1 MSGWPKQD
9 ASAFEVDG
17 GKGLLNS
24 VVSVFNPE
32 QPANDQA
39 LDLGLVRKVYPD
51 AIEIGVQE
59 SWSRGLAFTIY
70 VVLWLT
76 LAPFMIWLVVVSW
89 KDEIYWGA
97 YFLGVF
103 SSIVFLGLGLLVL
116 IHELFGILSNTVL
129 FDRANRQV
137 CIKTLDVS
145 RGWFRGRRAGQT
157 ECYDWDQIQVE
168 HRALT
173 NVTSASVF
181 RTHYLIL
188 KVPNPAHPELEILP
202 MGALTELTAPA
213 FYEFLRRYMQENGP
227 PLTQGDQVLPSGIPQ
242 SWMDSVR
249 MATPFGPN
257 YKQWCREDIVFVIW
271 FHTLFPIAVLYYALR
286 VCCHQACFRTAIKVD
301 WSSAVKAQIGP
312 PLNERELPV
321 WMAQHYPP
329 SPRQR
334 DRVLHGRRKRYQSRF
349 PQDDKP

>member
-1 MSGWPKQD
+1 MSGWPKNETSGID
-9 ASAFEVDG
+9 AGV
-17 GKGLLNS
+17 GKGLLSS
-24 VVSVFNPE
+24 VVSAFDP
-32 QPANDQA
+32 QLPACEQA

-51 AIEIGVQE
+51 AIEIGMQE
-59 SWSRGLAFTIY
+59 NWGRGLALTLY
-70 VVLWLT
+70 VMAWFT
-76 LAPFMIWLVVVSW
+76 LAPFAIWMITWFWESEFYRGVYVLGGVAVAFFVFF
-89 KDEIYWGA
+89 G
-97 YFLGVF
+97 FLI
-103 SSIVFLGLGLLVL
+103 S

-129 FDRANRQV
+129 FDRTNRQV

-173 NVTSASVF
+173 NITSASVF

-257 YKQWCREDIVFVIW
+257 YKQWCRDPIFFVF
-271 FHTLFPIAVLYYALR
+271 FHLLLPVAIPFFLLR
-286 VCCHQACFRTAIKVD
+286 VVCHHVCFRTAIKVD